1 MKNFSYKHILLLN
14 CLLYPTATE
23 ARLFTS
29 FSAGYCFV
37 MPGNEDSLKD
47 LFGLGMPIDANI
59 GFKSDNFH
67 ASLMAHGAIIF
78 SKRFAKDLR
87 NQRRYTDY
95 EFQVGIKL
103 GTMVLYEMFGL
114 SVGGLIGHST
124 FHENIINTASFFF
137 SIDCGFLQ
145 TPYMKIHSFFKF
157 DFPFQDMRDGVGFH
171 AMVILSYR
179 TL

>member
-29 FSAGYCFV
+29 FSAGCGFV
-37 MPGNEDSLKD
+37 LQGFRELVI
-47 LFGLGMPIDANI
+47 GIGMPIDANI

-67 ASLMAHGAIIF
+67 ASLMAHGAIMF
-78 SKRFAKDLR
+78 SNNLKI
-87 NQRRYTDY
+87 YTNY

-103 GTMVLYEMFGL
+103 GTMFLHELFGL
-114 SVGGLIGHST
+114 SVGGLIGHNT
-124 FHENIINTASFFF
+124 FHKNIINTASFFF
-137 SIDCGFLQ
+137 SIDLGALE
-145 TPYMKIHSFFKF
+145 TPYIKSHAFFKF
-157 DFPFQDMRDGVGFH
+157 DFPFQNMENGIGFH
-171 AMVILSYR
+171 CMVILSYR